1 MNKTKQITLLLLIVF
16 LGLSLYSYE
25 QEGMVHSLLTND
37 QAQIQETI
45 QGYGLLAPLAFL
57 IFVIIEVIIAP
68 IPGGPIYIIAGIL
81 FHPLLGALIALI
93 GNMIG
98 AYIAFIIA
106 RFYGRNLVEKFI
118 TNKDLT
124 TLDKFSKK
132 HGALTLFLL
141 RINPLTSTD
150 LFSYLAGISKIK
162 LKKFL
167 IATALGLTP
176 LIPLQSYL
184 GNYIAD
190 STILYNIF
198 LLSSIIYLI
207 LAIIII
213 LKIKK

>member
-16 LGLSLYSYE
+16 IGLSLYSYE

-45 QGYGLLAPLAFL
+45 QNYGILAPLAFL

-150 LFSYLAGISKIK
+150 LFSYLAGISKIN
-162 LKKFL
+162 LRKFL

-176 LIPLQSYL
+176 LILLQSYL